1 MTDNTMTDNTVT
13 EEAIK
18 ARVAL
23 GPLNRWWPVVA
34 SWMVTD
40 TPLGLTRLGEKIVLW
55 RDKDGSVHCVE
66 DRCPHRGARLSMGWN
81 LGDRIA
87 CWYHGVEVGGDGVV
101 KDVPAVGEC
110 PLVGEKCIKSYPV
123 FEHMGGI
130 FAWFGDELHEEAGE
144 FAMPEEFVSDEWGA
158 MLCTA
163 HWNCNWTYAVD
174 NVMDPMHGA
183 YLHAVSHSMAEG
195 DLEAKMQIEK
205 TDTGFI
211 FGKSDQRD
219 VNFDWIEWADT
230 GAFWL
235 RVSPLP
241 YRQAAGPGGNF
252 GIIGFV
258 TPIDE
263 ENCRV
268 FFWRTRKVQG
278 WQRDAWKFMYR
289 HKLETLHWDV
299 LEQDRVVLSGM
310 EPDARDH
317 EFLYQHDTGL
327 ARTRRELAKE
337 AEKQLNAVAAAEIA
351 HAAAAE

>member
-211 FGKSDQRD
+211 FGKSGQRD

-337 AEKQLNAVAAAEIA
+337 AEKQLNAVAAAENA

>member
-144 FAMPEEFVSDEWGA
+144 FDMPEEFVSDEWGA

-195 DLEAKMQIEK
+195 DLEAKMQIDK

-337 AEKQLNAVAAAEIA
+337 AEKQLNAVAAAENA

>member
-55 RDKDGSVHCVE
+55 RDKDDSVHCVE

-130 FAWFGDELHEEAGE
+130 FAWFGDELHKEAGE
-144 FAMPEEFVSDEWGA
+144 FDMPEEFVSDEWGA

-195 DLEAKMQIEK
+195 DLEAKMQIDK

-337 AEKQLNAVAAAEIA
+337 AEKQLNAVAAAENA

>member
-40 TPLGLTRLGEKIVLW
+40 TPLGLTRLGEKVVLW

-130 FAWFGDELHEEAGE
+130 FAWFCDELHEEAGE

-337 AEKQLNAVAAAEIA
+337 AEKQLNAVAAAENA

>member
-337 AEKQLNAVAAAEIA
+337 AEKQLNAVAAAENA

>member
-1 MTDNTMTDNTVT
+1 MTDNTMTVNTVT

-144 FAMPEEFVSDEWGA
+144 FDMPEEFVSDEWGA

-195 DLEAKMQIEK
+195 DLEAKMQIDK

-337 AEKQLNAVAAAEIA
+337 AEKQLNAVAAAENA

>member
-144 FAMPEEFVSDEWGA
+144 FDMPEEFVSDEWGA

-337 AEKQLNAVAAAEIA
+337 AEKQLNAVAAAENA

>member
-1 MTDNTMTDNTVT
+1 MTETTVT
-13 EEAIK
+13 AEAVEK
-18 ARVAL
+18 RVAL
-23 GPLNRWWPVVA
+23 GPLNRWWPIAA

-40 TPLGLTRLGEKIVLW
+40 TPLGLTRLGEKIALW

-101 KDVPAVGEC
+101 KDVPAIGEC

-130 FAWFGDELHEEAGE
+130 FAWFGDELHQEPDE
-144 FAMPEEFVSDEWGA
+144 FDMPEEFVSDEWGA

-195 DLEAKMQIEK
+195 DLEAKMQIDK

-211 FGKSDQRD
+211 FGKSGQRD

-230 GAFWL
+230 GAFWM

-241 YRQAAGPGGNF
+241 YRQEAGPGGNF

-310 EPDARDH
+310 ETDARDH

-327 ARTRRELAKE
+327 ARVRRGLAKE
-337 AEKQLNAVAAAEIA
+337 AEKQLNAVADAENS

>member
-130 FAWFGDELHEEAGE
+130 FAWFGDKLHEEAGE

-337 AEKQLNAVAAAEIA
+337 AEKQLNAVAAAENA

>member
-55 RDKDGSVHCVE
+55 RDKDGSVHCIE

-123 FEHMGGI
+123 FERMGGI
-130 FAWFGDELHEEAGE
+130 FAWFGDELHEESGE
-144 FAMPEEFVSDEWGA
+144 FDMPEEFVSDEWGA

-195 DLEAKMQIEK
+195 DLEAKMQIDK

-337 AEKQLNAVAAAEIA
+337 AEKQLNAVAAAENA

>member
-55 RDKDGSVHCVE
+55 RDKDDSVHCVE

-144 FAMPEEFVSDEWGA
+144 FDMPEEFVSDEWGA

-337 AEKQLNAVAAAEIA
+337 AEKQLNAVAAAENA

>member
-55 RDKDGSVHCVE
+55 RDKDDSVHCVE

-123 FEHMGGI
+123 FEHRGGI

-144 FAMPEEFVSDEWGA
+144 FDMPEEFVSDEWGA

-195 DLEAKMQIEK
+195 DLEAKMQIDK

-337 AEKQLNAVAAAEIA
+337 AEKQLNAVAAAENA

>member
-23 GPLNRWWPVVA
+23 GPLNRWWPVIA

-263 ENCRV
+263 ESCRV

-337 AEKQLNAVAAAEIA
+337 AEKQLNAVAAAENA